1 VNRRALE
8 AGLGRCPRLRR
19 ASYAQQPELY
29 GAFLAGVGAPAN
41 SPRTSSHEY
50 GTAVDVQTPEMRRV
64 IDQIG

>member
-1 VNRRALE
+1 
-8 AGLGRCPRLRR
+8 LRR